1 MFLFLSA
8 LFIGYSEERLWSRE
22 EEEEAQRDTNT
33 FLSIPRRDE
42 AAVAAEEEKLTQV
55 LMQ

>member
-1 MFLFLSA
+1 MFLFLSV
-8 LFIGYSEERLWSRE
+8 LFIGYSEEWLWSE

-33 FLSIPRRDE
+33 FLCIPRRDE